1 MSFNDYL
8 FQNRVGAGTNNDWNI
23 AEKRKK
29 IIDEETD
36 KMYENNKKYQ
46 SLLDAR
52 KKQEVDLYDK
62 KISWYNWVDG
72 INMTCNIL

>member
-8 FQNRVGAGTNNDWNI
+8 FKNRVGAGTEYDWNI

-29 IIDEETD
+29 IIDEETN
-36 KMYENNKKYQ
+36 KMYEHNKRYQ

-52 KKQEVDLYDK
+52 KKQEVDIYDK
-62 KISWYNWVDG
+62 KISWYNWIDD
-72 INMTCNIL
+72 IKICNIL